1 MRSIL
6 FFQSKCFITTDFV
19 RLLGSFISRCWI
31 TTTIFWIF
39 CMIDKQ
45 KYDELLKELSLL
57 SSSKTDELYLFAQ
70 QLNDELVKQLK
81 APPSVLLKL
90 SKE

>member
-1 MRSIL
+1 M
-6 FFQSKCFITTDFV
+6 T
-19 RLLGSFISRCWI
+19 
-31 TTTIFWIF
+31 
-39 CMIDKQ
+39 DKQ
-45 KYDELLKELSLL
+45 KYDALMEEVKQLP
-57 SSSKTDELYLFAQ
+57 SSDAHKKLFQFSQ

>member
-1 MRSIL
+1 M
-6 FFQSKCFITTDFV
+6 TMT
-19 RLLGSFISRCWI
+19 
-31 TTTIFWIF
+31 
-39 CMIDKQ
+39 DKQ

-57 SSSKTDELYLFAQ
+57 PSSKTDELYQFAQ

-81 APPSVLLKL
+81 ASPSALLKL